1 MPKIIPN
8 EIVMLI
14 FSYIKK
20 DKCYRCGKTIN
31 LLSKKIKNDSNKY
44 FCSYLCIEYQHY

>member
-1 MPKIIPN
+1 MPQIIPD
-8 EIVMLI
+8 EILKLI